1 MIYIARKKICNFEF
15 MYIIEQCNTGLFFF
29 FLHSKVKIIFK
40 NILTR

>member
-29 FLHSKVKIIFK
+29 FYI
-40 NILTR
+40 RR